1 MIPTSGATPSQRA
14 KMQEVLTDRRNV
26 GLSPPS
32 TIEIRKLSRLSVN
45 PSVRSE
51 ITCCSRTIDVHPGD
65 LQLQLGSPP
74 LLPRGRSLPKSSGRN
89 RNDATT
95 GSHGPGGTRVPDAER
110 NSVRQGR
117 TYHSFVASATPA
129 SCPVDRASAV
139 PVHAEPPQAVWE
151 RTDSR
156 PGGLTAA
163 EVASRR
169 GTVTART
176 EGGQAGVVL
185 GELAE
190 SLAEPLMLLL
200 IVVAVLS
207 AIFGELRD
215 AIAIFVVI
223 VIIGA
228 VEATAE
234 VRAKRALRA
243 LRDLSAPNAL
253 VRRAGAA
260 ESVPLDG
267 LVIGDVLLVE
277 AGSVVAADARVVEA
291 DGLAADESRLTGE
304 PVPAAKGPEPVV
316 PDAPLAERSSLLYAG
331 TAVVAG
337 VGEGVIVALGA
348 DTEIGRL
355 GRLVAEA
362 REPPTPLQRTMTEL
376 ARAALIVAVTASV
389 LVPLIGVARG
399 QPVREMLLDGLT
411 LAFATIPEEL
421 PILVT
426 VLVAIGGLRLAKHGV
441 LLRRLRA
448 AEAVGAMTVLL
459 ADKTGTLTENR
470 LEIERIDGDREHVLT
485 VAAAAHGAAA
495 AQDPVD
501 RALVE
506 AAGERP
512 SSERPARHPFDPVRK
527 RESAV
532 WPAAD
537 GAGVA
542 VKGAP
547 EAVLEACAMPGA
559 DRASVLE
566 RVARLADDGLRVLA
580 MAERRATAVPVDAA
594 EAETD
599 LAFVGLAAFRDPLR
613 AGVGDAVAEL
623 AHAGIRTIVVS
634 GDHPETVAATARE
647 AGVGTPG
654 VMHGGAPLDALGDD
668 ELAGRLRGEAVI
680 ARATPEDKLRLVRV
694 LQDRG
699 EAVAVTGDG
708 VNDAPA
714 LAAANVGIAMGA
726 RGTDLAR
733 EAADLVLVDDAYPT
747 IVGAV
752 EGGRGLASQLRRAVA
767 FYLGAKIGLVVVI
780 AVPLVLGL
788 AAPFH
793 PVHIVILELF
803 MDVGASIAFVSDPP
817 ARGAMDHPPRDPARR
832 FLDDTQLTAIALTA
846 ASLTGAVLP
855 TFLIV
860 EERWGTDMAI
870 AAAVAGWLV
879 ANVAI
884 AWTLRARP
892 GLAWRTNVAFPLWAL
907 VAVLS
912 AAALSLTAAGA
923 TLGVDTLTAGA
934 AAVTVAVAAAGV
946 ALAAGGRV
954 ALSLSRRL

>member
-1 MIPTSGATPSQRA
+1 
-14 KMQEVLTDRRNV
+14 
-26 GLSPPS
+26 
-32 TIEIRKLSRLSVN
+32 
-45 PSVRSE
+45 
-51 ITCCSRTIDVHPGD
+51 
-65 LQLQLGSPP
+65 
-74 LLPRGRSLPKSSGRN
+74 
-89 RNDATT
+89 
-95 GSHGPGGTRVPDAER
+95 
-110 NSVRQGR
+110 
-117 TYHSFVASATPA
+117 
-129 SCPVDRASAV
+129 
-139 PVHAEPPQAVWE
+139 
-151 RTDSR
+151 
-156 PGGLTAA
+156 
-163 EVASRR
+163 
-169 GTVTART
+169 
-176 EGGQAGVVL
+176 
-185 GELAE
+185 
-190 SLAEPLMLLL
+190 
-200 IVVAVLS
+200 
-207 AIFGELRD
+207 
-215 AIAIFVVI
+215 
-223 VIIGA
+223 
-228 VEATAE
+228 
-234 VRAKRALRA
+234 
-243 LRDLSAPNAL
+243 
-253 VRRAGAA
+253 
-260 ESVPLDG
+260 
-267 LVIGDVLLVE
+267 
-277 AGSVVAADARVVEA
+277 
-291 DGLAADESRLTGE
+291 
-304 PVPAAKGPEPVV
+304 
-316 PDAPLAERSSLLYAG
+316 
-331 TAVVAG
+331 
-337 VGEGVIVALGA
+337 
-348 DTEIGRL
+348 
-355 GRLVAEA
+355 
-362 REPPTPLQRTMTEL
+362 
-376 ARAALIVAVTASV
+376 
-389 LVPLIGVARG
+389 
-399 QPVREMLLDGLT
+399 MLLDGLT

-426 VLVAIGGLRLAKHGV
+426 ALVALGGLRMAQHGV
-441 LLRRLRA
+441 LLRRLRS

-470 LEIERIDGDREHVLT
+470 LEIEHVDGDREHVLT

-501 RALVE
+501 RALAE

-512 SSERPARHPFDPVRK
+512 PAERPARHPFDPVRR

-537 GAGVA
+537 GAWVA

-547 EAVLEACAMPGA
+547 EAVLEACTMTEA

-580 MAERRATAVPVDAA
+580 MAERRATAVPADAA

-647 AGVGTPG
+647 AGVGAPD

-752 EGGRGLASQLRRAVA
+752 AGGRGLASQLRRAVA
-767 FYLGAKIGLVVVI
+767 FYLGAKLGLVAVI
-780 AVPLVLGL
+780 AVPLALGL
-788 AAPFH
+788 PAPFH

-803 MDVGASIAFVSDPP
+803 MDVGASIAFVSEPP
-817 ARGAMDHPPRDPARR
+817 APGAMDQPPRDPARR
-832 FLDDTQLTAIALTA
+832 FLDDTELSAIALTA
-846 ASLTGAVLP
+846 VALTAAVLP

-860 EERWGTDMAI
+860 HSQWGTDMAI

-892 GLAWRTNVAFPLWAL
+892 RLAWRRNVAFPAWAL
-907 VAVLS
+907 VAVAS
-912 AAALSLTAAGA
+912 AAVLSLSEAGA
-923 TLGVDTLTAGA
+923 TLGVDPLTAAATRITIGIAAIGVAIA
-934 AAVTVAVAAAGV
+934 AA
-946 ALAAGGRV
+946 GRV

>member
-1 MIPTSGATPSQRA
+1 M
-14 KMQEVLTDRRNV
+14 
-26 GLSPPS
+26 
-32 TIEIRKLSRLSVN
+32 
-45 PSVRSE
+45 
-51 ITCCSRTIDVHPGD
+51 
-65 LQLQLGSPP
+65 
-74 LLPRGRSLPKSSGRN
+74 
-89 RNDATT
+89 
-95 GSHGPGGTRVPDAER
+95 
-110 NSVRQGR
+110 
-117 TYHSFVASATPA
+117 ASATPA
-129 SCPVDRASAV
+129 SRPADPASAV
-139 PVHAEPPQAVWE
+139 PVHAEPLAVLWE
-151 RTDSR
+151 RTSSR
-156 PGGLTAA
+156 PGGLTAE
-163 EVASRR
+163 EVEQRR
-169 GTVTART
+169 GTAVVRT
-176 EGGQAGVVL
+176 EDSPAMAIFEEV
-185 GELAE
+185 AE

-200 IVVAVLS
+200 LLVAVLS

-228 VEATAE
+228 VEAIAE
-234 VRAKRALRA
+234 VRAKRALGA

-253 VRRAGAA
+253 VRRAGVA
-260 ESVPLDG
+260 EAVPVGG
-267 LVIGDVLLVE
+267 LVVGDVLLVE
-277 AGSVVAADARVVEA
+277 AGSLVAADARVVEA
-291 DGLAADESRLTGE
+291 DGLATDESRLTGE
-304 PVPAAKGPEPVV
+304 PGGAAKGAGPVAA
-316 PDAPLAERSSLLYAG
+316 DAPLAERSSLLHAG

-337 VGEGVIVALGA
+337 AGEAVVVALGD

-362 REPPTPLQRTMTEL
+362 REPPTPLQRAMAEL
-376 ARAALIVAVTASV
+376 ARYALIVALTACV
-389 LVPLIGVARG
+389 AVPLLGVLRG
-399 QPVREMLLDGLT
+399 QPAREMLLDGLT

-426 VLVAIGGLRLAKHGV
+426 ALVALGGLRMAQHGV

-470 LEIERIDGDREHVLT
+470 LEIEQVDGDREHVLA
-485 VAAAAHGAAA
+485 VAAAAHGTAV

-501 RALVE
+501 RALAE
-506 AAGERP
+506 AAGARPAGERP
-512 SSERPARHPFDPVRK
+512 ARYAFDPVRR

-532 WPAAD
+532 WRGD
-537 GAGVA
+537 EGAWV

-547 EAVLEACAMPGA
+547 EAVLEVCAMAGP
-559 DRASVLE
+559 DRASVLD
-566 RVARLADDGLRVLA
+566 RVGRLADDGLRVIA
-580 MAERRATAVPVDAA
+580 VAERHGAAAPADAA

-634 GDHPETVAATARE
+634 GDHPETVAATARD
-647 AGVGTPG
+647 AGVHSAE
-654 VMHGGAPLDALGDD
+654 VMHGGAPLDALDD
-668 ELAGRLRGEAVI
+668 DALAERLRGEAVI

-694 LQDRG
+694 LQERG

-752 EGGRGLASQLRRAVA
+752 EGGRALASQLRRAVA
-767 FYLGAKIGLVVVI
+767 FYLGAKLALVAVI
-780 AVPLVLGL
+780 AVPLLLGL
-788 AAPFH
+788 PAPFH

-803 MDVGASIAFVSDPP
+803 MDVGASIAFVSEP
-817 ARGAMDHPPRDPARR
+817 AAPGAMDHPPRDPARR
-832 FLDDTQLTAIALTA
+832 FLDDTQLSAIGLTA
-846 ASLTGAVLP
+846 VSLTAAVLP
-855 TFLIV
+855 TYLIV
-860 EERWGTDMAI
+860 HAQWGTDMAI
-870 AAAVAGWLV
+870 AGAVAGWLV

-892 GLAWRTNVAFPLWAL
+892 GLAWRRNVAFPAWAL
-907 VAVLS
+907 IAVAS
-912 AAALSLTAAGA
+912 AAVLSLTAAGA
-923 TLGVDTLTAGA
+923 SLGADPLNAWA
-934 AAVTVAVAAAGV
+934 LRVTIAVAAAGV
-946 ALAAGGRV
+946 AIAVAGRV
-954 ALSLSRRL
+954 ALSLSQRL

>member
-1 MIPTSGATPSQRA
+1 
-14 KMQEVLTDRRNV
+14 
-26 GLSPPS
+26 
-32 TIEIRKLSRLSVN
+32 
-45 PSVRSE
+45 
-51 ITCCSRTIDVHPGD
+51 
-65 LQLQLGSPP
+65 
-74 LLPRGRSLPKSSGRN
+74 
-89 RNDATT
+89 
-95 GSHGPGGTRVPDAER
+95 
-110 NSVRQGR
+110 
-117 TYHSFVASATPA
+117 
-129 SCPVDRASAV
+129 
-139 PVHAEPPQAVWE
+139 VWE
-151 RTDSR
+151 RTRSR
-156 PGGLTAA
+156 PGGLTAE
-163 EVASRR
+163 EVASRP
-169 GTVTART
+169 GTATTRT
-176 EGGQAGVVL
+176 EGGHAGAVL
-185 GELAE
+185 EELAE

-200 IVVAVLS
+200 IAVAVLS

-215 AIAIFVVI
+215 AIAIFIVI

-228 VEATAE
+228 VEAISE

-253 VRRAGAA
+253 VRRAGTVAA
-260 ESVPLDG
+260 VPFDA
-267 LVIGDVLLVE
+267 LVVGDVLLVE
-277 AGSVVAADARVVEA
+277 AGTVVAADARVVKAE
-291 DGLAADESRLTGE
+291 GLATDESRLTGE
-304 PVPAAKGPEPVV
+304 PVAAAKGPEPVAA
-316 PDAPLAERSSLLYAG
+316 DSPLAERSSVLHAG
-331 TAVVAG
+331 SAVVAG
-337 VGEGVIVALGA
+337 AGEGVVVALGP

-362 REPPTPLQRTMTEL
+362 KEPPTPLQRAMAEL
-376 ARAALIVAVTASV
+376 ARAALIVAIAACV
-389 LVPLIGVARG
+389 LVPLLGVLRG
-399 QPVREMLLDGLT
+399 QPAREMLLNGLT

-426 VLVAIGGLRLAKHGV
+426 ALVALGGLRLAQHGV

-470 LEIERIDGDREHVLT
+470 LRIESVDGDREHVLT
-485 VAAAAHGAAA
+485 VAAAAHGAAP

-501 RALVE
+501 RALAE
-506 AAGERP
+506 AAGERA
-512 SSERPARHPFDPVRK
+512 SSERPARHPFDPVRR

-532 WPAAD
+532 WCEAD
-537 GAGVA
+537 GAWVA

-547 EAVLEACAMPGA
+547 EAVLDACGMSEAA
-559 DRASVLE
+559 RASVLE
-566 RVARLADDGLRVLA
+566 RVGRLADDGLRVIA
-580 MAERRATAVPVDAA
+580 VAERRVAAVPDGAA
-594 EAETD
+594 DAETD

-613 AGVGDAVAEL
+613 AGVRDAVAEL
-623 AHAGIRTIVVS
+623 AHAGVRTIVVS

-647 AGVGTPG
+647 AGVHGPK
-654 VMHGGAPLDALGDD
+654 VMHGGAPLDALDDD
-668 ELAGRLRGEAVI
+668 ELAERLRGEAVI

-767 FYLGAKIGLVVVI
+767 FYLGAKIALVVVI

-788 AAPFH
+788 PAPFH

-803 MDVGASIAFVSDPP
+803 MDVGASIAFVSEPQAP
-817 ARGAMDHPPRDPARR
+817 GAMHHPPRDPARR
-832 FLDDTQLTAIALTA
+832 FLDDAELSAIGLTVAGLT
-846 ASLTGAVLP
+846 TAVLP
-855 TFLIV
+855 TFLLV
-860 EERWGTDMAI
+860 HAEWGTDMAI
-870 AAAVAGWLV
+870 AAAVAAWLV

-892 GLAWRTNVAFPLWAL
+892 GLAWLSNVAFPAWAL
-907 VAVLS
+907 IAVVS
-912 AAALSLTAAGA
+912 AAMLSLTAAGA
-923 TLGVDTLTAGA
+923 TLGVDPLTAGA
-934 AAVTVAVAAAGV
+934 AGITAGVAAAGV
-946 ALAAGGRV
+946 ALAATGRV

>member
-1 MIPTSGATPSQRA
+1 M
-14 KMQEVLTDRRNV
+14 
-26 GLSPPS
+26 
-32 TIEIRKLSRLSVN
+32 
-45 PSVRSE
+45 
-51 ITCCSRTIDVHPGD
+51 
-65 LQLQLGSPP
+65 
-74 LLPRGRSLPKSSGRN
+74 
-89 RNDATT
+89 
-95 GSHGPGGTRVPDAER
+95 
-110 NSVRQGR
+110 
-117 TYHSFVASATPA
+117 ASATPA
-129 SCPVDRASAV
+129 SRPVDRALAV
-139 PVHAEPPQAVWE
+139 PVHAEAPQAVWE
-151 RTDSR
+151 RTGSC
-156 PGGLTAA
+156 PGGLTAE
-163 EVASRR
+163 EVASRL

-176 EGGQAGVVL
+176 EGSQAGVVL

-228 VEATAE
+228 VEAIAE

-253 VRRAGAA
+253 VRRAGTA
-260 ESVPLDG
+260 EAVPLDG

-277 AGSVVAADARVVEA
+277 AGSLVAADARVVEA

-304 PVPAAKGPEPVV
+304 PVAAAKGPEPVDA
-316 PDAPLAERSSLLYAG
+316 DAPLAERSSLLHAG

-337 VGEGVIVALGA
+337 AGEAVVVALGE
-348 DTEIGRL
+348 DTEIGRV
-355 GRLVAEA
+355 GRLVADA
-362 REPPTPLQRTMTEL
+362 KEPPTPLQRAMAEL
-376 ARAALIVAVTASV
+376 ARYALIVAVAACV
-389 LVPLIGVARG
+389 LVPLLGVLRG
-399 QPVREMLLDGLT
+399 QPAREMLLDGLT

-426 VLVAIGGLRLAKHGV
+426 ALVALGGLRLAQHGV

-470 LEIERIDGDREHVLT
+470 LLIEHVDGDRAHVLT
-485 VAAAAHGAAA
+485 VAAAAHGAAP

-501 RALVE
+501 RALAE

-512 SSERPARHPFDPVRK
+512 TSDRPARHPFDPVRR

-532 WPAAD
+532 WREPD
-537 GAGVA
+537 GAWVA

-547 EAVLEACAMPGA
+547 EAVLDACEMSETK
-559 DRASVLE
+559 RASVLAD
-566 RVARLADDGLRVLA
+566 VKRLADNGLRVLA
-580 MAERRATAVPVDAA
+580 VAERRVAAAPVDAA
-594 EAETD
+594 GAEAD
-599 LAFVGLAAFRDPLR
+599 LSFVGLTAFRDPLR
-613 AGVGDAVAEL
+613 AGVGDAVSKL
-623 AHAGIRTIVVS
+623 AHAGVRTIVVS
-634 GDHPETVAATARE
+634 GDYPETVAATARE
-647 AGVGTPG
+647 AGVPCSD
-654 VMHGGAPLDALGDD
+654 VIHGGAPLEALDDDALA
-668 ELAGRLRGEAVI
+668 ERLRGEAVI

-699 EAVAVTGDG
+699 ESVAVTGDG

-767 FYLGAKIGLVVVI
+767 FYLGAKVGLVVVI
-780 AVPLVLGL
+780 AVPLLLGL
-788 AAPFH
+788 PAPFH

-803 MDVGASIAFVSDPP
+803 MDVGASIAFVSEP
-817 ARGAMDHPPRDPARR
+817 AAPGAMEHPPRDPARR
-832 FLDDTQLTAIALTA
+832 FLDDTQLSAIVLTAAALTA
-846 ASLTGAVLP
+846 AVLP

-860 EERWGTDMAI
+860 HSRWGTDMAI
-870 AAAVAGWLV
+870 AAAVGGWLTANTAV
-879 ANVAI
+879 AWA
-884 AWTLRARP
+884 LRAQPR
-892 GLAWRTNVAFPLWAL
+892 LAFRRNVAFPAWAL
-907 VAVLS
+907 IAVASAAVLS
-912 AAALSLTAAGA
+912 LTQAGA
-923 TLGVDTLTAGA
+923 TLGVDPLTPA
-934 AAVTVAVAAAGV
+934 ATAITIGMAAAGV
-946 ALAAGGRV
+946 ALAAVGRV